1 MEFDNPFDGHKTLKA
16 GSLGGKSCGSYG
28 LRILPGGEERGRV
41 SRDESGKGG
50 SLGGALG
57 VVTVCI
63 R

>member
-1 MEFDNPFDGHKTLKA
+1 MKIKPQGRVFGRQRLWLLF
-16 GSLGGKSCGSYG
+16 

-41 SRDESGKGG
+41 SGEESGKRG
-50 SLGGALG
+50 SHGAEPV

>member
-1 MEFDNPFDGHKTLKA
+1 MEFDNPFEHKNLKA
-16 GSLGGKSCGSYG
+16 GSLGGRGCGSYG

-41 SRDESGKGG
+41 SREESGKGG
-50 SLGGALG
+50 SLGGAPV